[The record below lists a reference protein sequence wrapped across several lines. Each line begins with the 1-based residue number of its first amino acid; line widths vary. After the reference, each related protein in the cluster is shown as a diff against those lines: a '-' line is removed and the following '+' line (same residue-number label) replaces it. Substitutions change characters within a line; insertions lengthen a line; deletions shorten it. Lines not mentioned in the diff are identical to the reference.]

1 MTMRVYNTLTR
12 TKEPFETIEPRTVRM
27 YVCGPT
33 VYADAHIGHAMSA
46 IVFDIVRRY
55 LEYAGYAVRHAQN
68 FTDIDDKII
77 NRANAEGR
85 DPIALA
91 EEYIDQWLR
100 QTAALNV
107 KPATVYPRATQE
119 LGGIHALIQDLVDRG
134 HAYPIASNAEDE
146 GGVYYRV
153 RSFHGYGKLS
163 HRSLDDMR
171 AGERVAVDDRKE
183 DPMDFALWKAAKA
196 GEPAWPSPWGGGRP
210 GWHIECSAMARAHL
224 GDRIDIHGGGADLI
238 FPHHE
243 NEIAQSEAALGVEPF
258 SRYWIHN
265 GLLQMKDPKTGE
277 IIKMSK
283 SLGNLITI
291 GDLLARR
298 NGADTFRFMVLSTS
312 YRSPVTYTEE
322 IYEAAAKGLERLWVA
337 LRGSTAGDG
346 VTFTPDA
353 PLAGAASVAEEQF
366 RAAMD
371 DDFNTPNALAALFDL
386 ARTINRAR
394 DDGAPAQD
402 IAAAQATLRGLML
415 VLGLRGEPANADTGG
430 QAAEPFIELL
440 LQVRQELRKAK
451 QYQLSDLVRDGMT
464 KLGVAL
470 EDTAQGTSWRWTDG
484 T

>member
-1 MTMRVYNTLTR
+1 MSIQVYNTLTR
-12 TKEPFETIEPRTVRM
+12 AKEPFETIEPGKVRM

-46 IVFDIVRRY
+46 IVFDVIRRY
-55 LEYAGYAVRHAQN
+55 LEYSGYEVRHAQN

-85 DPIALA
+85 DPIGLA

-100 QTAALNV
+100 QTQALNV

-119 LGGIHALIQDLVDRG
+119 LGGIHAIIEDLIERG
-134 HAYPIASNAEDE
+134 HAYTIAPNEEDE

-153 RSFHGYGKLS
+153 RSFRDYGKLS

-171 AGERVAVDDRKE
+171 AGERVAVDERKE
-183 DPMDFALWKAAKA
+183 DPMDFALWKAVKP
-196 GEPAWPSPWGGGRP
+196 GEPSWASPWGAGRP
-210 GWHIECSAMARAHL
+210 GWHIECSAMARGHL
-224 GDRIDIHGGGADLI
+224 GDQIDIHGGGADLI

-291 GDLLARR
+291 GDLLERR
-298 NGADTFRFMVLSTS
+298 NGADILRFMVLSTS
-312 YRSPVTYTEE
+312 YRSPLTYTEE
-322 IYEAAAKGLERLWVA
+322 IYEAAARGLERLWTA
-337 LRGSTAGDG
+337 LRGSEASPDA
-346 VTFTPDA
+346 TFTADA
-353 PLAGAASVAEEQF
+353 PLAGAAQAAEDEF

-371 DDFNTPNALAALFDL
+371 DDFNTPGALAALFDL
-386 ARTINRAR
+386 ARAINRSR
-394 DDGAPAQD
+394 DEGANPQD
-402 IAAAQATLRGLML
+402 IAAAQGKLRELMG
-415 VLGLRGEPANADTGG
+415 VLGLRAEPASADGRG
-430 QAAEPFIELL
+430 QEAAPFIELL
-440 LQVRQELRKAK
+440 LEIRQELRGAK
-451 QYQLSDLVRDGMT
+451 QYQLADRVRDGLT

-470 EDTAQGTSWRWTDG
+470 EDKPEGTTWRWADTP
-484 T
+484 